1 MQDHLIVQQLQIA
14 RLPPEAE
21 AHRRIERLSRDHVDS
36 RLLKIRKWLPH
47 LLGRRLDCA
56 LGAALA
62 TIELRRRFM
71 VGCSHLSGRHCQ
83 TKSD

>member
-1 MQDHLIVQQLQIA
+1 
-14 RLPPEAE
+14 
-21 AHRRIERLSRDHVDS
+21 
-36 RLLKIRKWLPH
+36 
-47 LLGRRLDCA
+47 
-56 LGAALA
+56 LA